1 RPVEAE
7 MTLDQRQRAAP
18 DRAEA
23 DHDDRAGDLAM
34 DRKSGVGHFSELPAA
49 LIGGVKPQKYD
60 TINKRPVAACRQ
72 PQLSMASSSSIRL
85 SIIDRP
91 LFQKPGSDASSPKGA
106 SSSE

>member
-1 RPVEAE
+1 EALTAALRQQRREQFAVVLLRHVSPDMAGAVAGDDAHVVGIIAWLDHHQPQPVEAE

-49 LIGGVKPQKYD
+49 LIGGVKPQKY
-60 TINKRPVAACRQ
+60 
-72 PQLSMASSSSIRL
+72 
-85 SIIDRP
+85 
-91 LFQKPGSDASSPKGA
+91 
-106 SSSE
+106 